1 MEIKSNIIMYQTE
14 DGQTKVD
21 VTFDNDTVW
30 LSLQQMADLFQKDK
44 STISRHIKNIFS
56 EGELLKSSTVANF
69 ATVQKEG
76 ERAVLRSID
85 YYNLDVIIEDTQ
97 CLSVK

>member
-14 DGQTKVD
+14 DGQTNVD

-76 ERAVLRSID
+76 ERAVSRSID